1 MEEFIRCYEAIY
13 PQMYRVA
20 YYYMRNQH
28 EAEDAVQDAVMTAYE
43 KRHQLKDKEKFR
55 SWMMTILV
63 NRCKTRMK
71 KWFQKNEDVEDIS
84 LSEER
89 KLGKEEDF
97 AMNMTVKQV
106 FFQLEEEERLIVG
119 LFLFG
124 GYKGEEIAK
133 ILGKKHSTVRSK
145 YRRALQKM
153 KKELEVE

>member
-1 MEEFIRCYEAIY
+1 MEEFMEWYEAIY

-28 EAEDAVQDAVMTAYE
+28 EAEDAVQDAVLTAYE
-43 KRHQLKDKEKFR
+43 KRYQLKDKEKFR

-71 KWFQKNEDVEDIS
+71 KWFQKNENVEEVS
-84 LSEER
+84 AAEER
-89 KLGKEEDF
+89 QLGREEDF
-97 AMNMTVKQV
+97 ATNAVVKQV
-106 FFQLEEEERLIVG
+106 FFQLEEEERLIVS
-119 LFLFG
+119 LSIFG

-133 ILGKKHSTVRSK
+133 MLGKNHSTVRSK